1 MVWQKG
7 GSQMDLAIADIA
19 VILFI
24 TIGPMKAAIVFAT
37 LTSKADAA
45 FRRQVAIKT
54 VTTAAI
60 VVLLFIVGGE
70 FLLGVFH
77 ISLAALKLAGGLIL
91 LLFALHMV
99 MGEEKSGAADVG
111 PPSPSIAIYP
121 LAMPLMA
128 TPQGIVAIVT
138 MSAAMPTVGGL
149 VVLVVISAVILVIN
163 LLALLYADKI
173 IALIGVGALQIIGRI
188 IGLLLAGLAVQLMLW
203 GLGDVGAIPPISMKH

>member
-1 MVWQKG
+1 MAEG

-37 LTSKADAA
+37 LTAKADAA

-99 MGEEKSGAADVG
+99 MGEEKGGAEDAG

-138 MSAAMPTVGGL
+138 MSAAMPTIGGL
-149 VVLVVISAVILVIN
+149 LLLVVISAVILAIN

-188 IGLLLAGLAVQLMLW
+188 MGLLLTGLAIQLILW
-203 GLGDVGAIPPISMKH
+203 GLGDVGAIPPMTTKH